1 MPSKHAVLSASSS
14 ARWIACPPSARLN
27 QAAEDS
33 FSEYALE
40 GTCAHSLAEFKAKRR
55 LGLPAKDPTEDLTI
69 YNQEMEEYAD
79 DYACYILE
87 LFQKAKEEC
96 KDPIA
101 EIEMKLDL
109 SRWIPDGFGT
119 ADCVIVSNRTLWITD
134 LKYGS
139 ILVDSDH
146 NSQLMSYAL
155 GAWNVYEAFYD
166 IKRVVLTIY
175 QPRRSHISSW
185 EIPIDELLTW
195 GEEVLKPAAL
205 LAFKGEGNL
214 LAGPHCRFCKVKAT
228 CRARAEKNLEIAKY
242 DFKNPERLEDEE
254 IDDILS
260 RSEEFISWVS
270 DVKSYALSQALKG
283 KHWPHHKLVEGR
295 SVRRYTDDRLV
306 AQVVEN
312 AGYDPYEQKLLG
324 ITAMTKMLGKKK
336 FEEVLT
342 GLVTKPPGKPTLV
355 DEADKRPEV
364 KVSSARDDFK
374 EEN

>member
-1 MPSKHAVLSASSS
+1 MPDKHALLSASSS

-27 QAAEDS
+27 QAEEES
-33 FSEYALE
+33 PSEYAIE
-40 GTCAHSLAEFKAKRR
+40 GTCAHSLAEYKAKRN

-69 YNQEMEEYAD
+69 YNQEMEECTE
-79 DYACYILE
+79 DYASYILE

-101 EIEMKLDL
+101 EFEMKLDL

-139 ILVDSDH
+139 ILVDADH

-155 GAWNVYEAFYD
+155 GAWNVYEALYD
-166 IKRVVLTIY
+166 IKKVVLTIY
-175 QPRRSHISSW
+175 QPRRSHISSF
-185 EIPIDELLTW
+185 EIPVESLLSW
-195 GEEVLKPAAL
+195 GERVLKPAAL
-205 LAFKGEGNL
+205 LAFKGEGDL
-214 LAGPHCRFCKVKAT
+214 LAGPHCRFCRVKAT

-242 DFKNPERLEDEE
+242 DFKDPERLEDEE
-254 IDDILS
+254 IDDILG
-260 RSEEFISWVS
+260 RSEEFISWIS
-270 DVKSYALSQALKG
+270 DVKDYALSQALKG
-283 KHWPHHKLVEGR
+283 KRWPHHKLVEGR
-295 SVRRYTDDRLV
+295 SVRKYADKRLV

-312 AGYDPYEQKLLG
+312 AGYDPYEKKLLG
-324 ITAMTKMLGKKK
+324 ITAMTRMLGKKK
-336 FEEVLT
+336 FEEVLK

-355 DEADKRPEV
+355 SESDKRPEIN
-364 KVSSARDDFK
+364 VSSARDDFK